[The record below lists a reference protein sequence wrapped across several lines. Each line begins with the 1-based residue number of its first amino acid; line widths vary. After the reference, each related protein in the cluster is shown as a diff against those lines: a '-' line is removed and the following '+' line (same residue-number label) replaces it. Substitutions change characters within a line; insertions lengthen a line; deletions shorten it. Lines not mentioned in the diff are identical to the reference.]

1 MRELEG
7 GLDVGMVV
15 DGTRGRWDVSE
26 IGDAGSVDVAVAAV
40 IVIGVFLNEGVGGIE
55 DAAGSSGAE
64 VERKGALHLGAL
76 CVEIRN
82 GGRVVECAR

>member
-26 IGDAGSVDVAVAAV
+26 IGDA
-40 IVIGVFLNEGVGGIE
+40 VIGVFLNEGVGGVE

-64 VERKGALHLGAL
+64 VERKGALCRVSAL
-76 CVEIRN
+76 CVEIKN
-82 GGRVVECAR
+82 GGKFVGCVR